1 VFPVSVAGVVAVV
14 PSFSRPL
21 VSMLQRVA
29 VALATGN
36 SVVICPPASTPLP
49 ALLFAQV
56 LYCENIFHIF
66 ISNNILLDLSVGM
79 FYESSYSFCKR
90 HKNKPNWHQ

>member
-1 VFPVSVAGVVAVV
+1 VLPVSAAGVVAVV

-36 SVVICPPASTPLP
+36 SVVICPPASTPLS

-56 LYCENIFHIF
+56 DYSENIFNIF
-66 ISNNILLDLSVGM
+66 ININILLDLSLGM
-79 FYESSYSFCKR
+79 CNESTYSYCKR
-90 HKNKPNWHQ
+90 HKSKLNWHQ